1 MSLCVRMDEW
11 MLGPPV
17 LMGDRVAWVGTEEP
31 VLATVRWLG
40 RLPDLYP
47 QEMVAGISLV
57 RRAVAC
63 CKPLKFYNVQLYISF
78 VCFLVVRLEVLLRRQ
93 SADKTNN

>member
-17 LMGDRVAWVGTEEP
+17 LMGDRVAWVGAEEP

-40 RLPDLYP
+40 RLPDTYP
-47 QEMVAGISLV
+47 GEMVAGISLV
-57 RRAVAC
+57 TPCSCRVANLSILQC
-63 CKPLKFYNVQLYISF
+63 TIVHNLFC
-78 VCFLVVRLEVLLRRQ
+78 LLT
-93 SADKTNN
+93 S